1 MLRFLRVHKSQEFT
15 LGINQFPGV
24 ERNPSC
30 LAGLVKPVLR
40 FDDLTE
46 AAESAPENIEFLRT
60 RFRELKVQARE
71 DLEVLRRNR
80 DKMRVYKM
88 NRDEHNKEVRRLI
101 ESVKAE
107 REERDRINMDIGEAK
122 HKRTAIH
129 AQIKSVYE
137 EIRELRD
144 QVVGSPSNDQRRMM
158 HRVNELEWRQ
168 QTEQLSIED
177 ERFLVEEIDGLEK
190 QLVKIGLEKEKQDKI
205 HELRR
210 MARRLKDEAS
220 GAHKIVIELSEKS
233 QIHHQEV
240 VRIRPELEEYKK
252 AADTAHKNFV
262 EWLKKVKDG
271 EDKLKIVRTEIDE
284 IYGKLRKLD
293 VGGREAVKSARRAE
307 QREQEQERVEAAVEK
322 LQAGKRLTFDEF
334 ILAQRVSTDDGKG
347 RRGKPRRRA
356 RKESSVEEAPTEDA
370 KSVDEP
376 IKTKKPAKSKRSV
389 KKKSSIEEAPTE
401 DAKSFDEPIKT
412 KKPAESKR
420 RVKKKAA
427 VEEAP
432 TEDAKS
438 VDEPAKTEQQTET
451 VEAPITAE
459 ERVESSEPAE
469 AEKSPDVI
477 ETAEAIESTET
488 ETDES
493 K

>member
-15 LGINQFPGV
+15 LGMKQFPRV

-30 LAGLVKPVLR
+30 FAGLVKPVLR

-46 AAESAPENIEFLRT
+46 AAESVPENIEFLRT
-60 RFRELKVQARE
+60 RFRELKGQARE

-80 DKMRVYKM
+80 DKMREYKM

-107 REERDRINMDIGEAK
+107 REERDRINMDISEAK
-122 HKRTAIH
+122 RKRTAIH
-129 AQIKSVYE
+129 AQIKSVYDE
-137 EIRELRD
+137 MSELRD

-177 ERFLVEEIDGLEK
+177 ERFLVEEIDGLEM

-220 GAHKIVIELSEKS
+220 DAHQIVIELSEKS

-293 VGGREAVKSARRAE
+293 VGGREAVKSAKRAE

-334 ILAQRVSTDDGKG
+334 ILAQRVTTDDGKG
-347 RRGKPRRRA
+347 RRRKPRKRA
-356 RKESSVEEAPTEDA
+356 RKESSVEEEPTEDA

-376 IKTKKPAKSKRSV
+376 TKTKKQ
-389 KKKSSIEEAPTE
+389 
-401 DAKSFDEPIKT
+401 
-412 KKPAESKR
+412 AESKR
-420 RVKKKAA
+420 RVKKESSVDEAPSEDVISVDEPVKTKKQAKSKRR
-427 VEEAP
+427 VKKKPSTEKAP
-432 TEDAKS
+432 TEDAKP
-438 VDEPAKTEQQTET
+438 VDEPAKTEEQAET
-451 VEAPITAE
+451 VGAPGVAE
-459 ERVESSEPAE
+459 ELVESSEPAE
-469 AEKSPDVI
+469 ESPDVI
-477 ETAEAIESTET
+477 ETAEAAESTEP
-488 ETDES
+488 ENDKS

>member
-1 MLRFLRVHKSQEFT
+1 MLRFLRVYKSQEFT
-15 LGINQFPGV
+15 LGMKQFPSV

-30 LAGLVKPVLR
+30 LTGLVKPVLR

-80 DKMRVYKM
+80 DKMREYKM

-158 HRVNELEWRQ
+158 QRVNELEWRQ

-177 ERFLVEEIDGLEK
+177 ERFLVEEIDALEM

-220 GAHKIVIELSEKS
+220 DAHQIVIELSEKS

-293 VGGREAVKSARRAE
+293 VGGREAVKSAKRTQ
-307 QREQEQERVEAAVEK
+307 QREQEQERVVAAVEK

-334 ILAQRVSTDDGKG
+334 ILAQRVSTDDDKN
-347 RRGKPRRRA
+347 RRRKPRRHTK
-356 RKESSVEEAPTEDA
+356 KELSVEKAPTEDA

-376 IKTKKPAKSKRSV
+376 A
-389 KKKSSIEEAPTE
+389 
-401 DAKSFDEPIKT
+401 KT

-420 RVKKKAA
+420 RVKKKSS

-432 TEDAKS
+432 TETTKS
-438 VDEPAKTEQQTET
+438 VDEPVKTEQQVET
-451 VEAPITAE
+451 VEKPMTAE
-459 ERVESSEPAE
+459 EPVESSESVKAK
-469 AEKSPDVI
+469 KSADVI
-477 ETAEAIESTET
+477 ETANATESTET
-488 ETDES
+488 ETEEA

>member
-1 MLRFLRVHKSQEFT
+1 M
-15 LGINQFPGV
+15 
-24 ERNPSC
+24 
-30 LAGLVKPVLR
+30 
-40 FDDLTE
+40 TE
-46 AAESAPENIEFLRT
+46 AADSAPENIEFLRA
-60 RFRELKVQARE
+60 RFGELRVQARE
-71 DLEVLRRNR
+71 DLGVLRSNR
-80 DKMRVYKM
+80 DKMREYKI

-137 EIRELRD
+137 EIRELRG
-144 QVVGSPSNDQRRMM
+144 QVVGSPSHDQRNMM
-158 HRVNELEWRQ
+158 RRVNELEWRQ

-177 ERFLVEEIDGLEK
+177 ERFLVEEITVLEK

-220 GAHKIVIELSEKS
+220 DAHHIVIELSEKS
-233 QIHHQEV
+233 QIHHQAV

-271 EDKLKIVRTEIDE
+271 EDKLKNVRTEIDE

-293 VGGREAVKSARRAE
+293 VGGKEAAKSAKRAH
-307 QREQEQERVEAAVEK
+307 QREQEEERVVAAVEK

-334 ILAQRVSTDDGKG
+334 ILAQRVSTGDGRG
-347 RRGKPRRRA
+347 RKGKPRRRTK
-356 RKESSVEEAPTEDA
+356 KESSVEEAPPEDT
-370 KSVDEP
+370 KSIEEP
-376 IKTKKPAKSKRSV
+376 IKTKKSAETKRRA
-389 KKKSSIEEAPTE
+389 KKKSS
-401 DAKSFDEPIKT
+401 
-412 KKPAESKR
+412 AEK
-420 RVKKKAA
+420 
-427 VEEAP
+427 AP

-438 VDEPAKTEQQTET
+438 VDEPAKTEEQVET
-451 VEAPITAE
+451 VEAPVVAE
-459 ERVESSEPAE
+459 EPVDSNEPAE
-469 AEKSPDVI
+469 AEKPADFI
-477 ETAEAIESTET
+477 EADESTESIET
-488 ETDES
+488 ETDEA